1 MIRFVEL
8 LLLFAPLAAFVAW
21 RVWAPGHVPSVG
33 MILAMG
39 AVLAILAGGMVWLR
53 FHDAEPRDSI
63 YVPSRIENGRIVT
76 EQRGQ

>member
-21 RVWAPGHVPSVG
+21 RVWAPGRVPSVG

-53 FHDAEPRDSI
+53 FHDVEPRDSV
-63 YVPSRIENGRIVT
+63 YVPSRIENGRIVP